1 MPRKEARG
9 EIEQPL
15 PLEES
20 MYPAIEEYLVDTKN
34 CKETGSCVSKTLT
47 LSLFGSQIYPDVYGV
62 VNPTQD
68 NFKIFMAEGKL
79 DLKGREFDICK
90 GQGLSLQ
97 RFADYVYTF
106 FPKASWNALE
116 ETEQTEIREECKKL
130 KLGLLIVDGKT
141 CLSEV
146 EAEPDNNLVTDENRR
161 LARDKIVNYF
171 PDYIAPK
178 ENSDFFQRHLKLAD
192 SIVQES
198 CSLIKDLGEIFKKAT
213 GLKKIS
219 IKPWYGEDRFE
230 FYYES
235 YNRTGEIYLAMAPF
249 GDPEF
254 ETESPTLFIQQQF
267 NPSILK
273 NNENRQ
279 KLEVYMVDC
288 LKTKGIVMVKTDKL
302 IYTHDS
308 TDNPKEIF
316 AEMKKPEVE
325 EFHVFDRVEIS
336 GVKKEQISR
345 EVEKLLLRIMSLHKS
360 LKAKTKSK

>member
-1 MPRKEARG
+1 MPRKESRAKM
-9 EIEQPL
+9 EQPL

-20 MYPAIEEYLVDTKN
+20 MYPIIEKYFKDRKN
-34 CKETGSCVSKTLT
+34 CMETGSCVSKTLT

-68 NFKIFMAEGKL
+68 DFKIFMAEGKL

-106 FPKASWNALE
+106 FPKVSWNTLE
-116 ETEQTEIREECKKL
+116 ETEQEEIREECKKL

-141 CLSEV
+141 CSPEV
-146 EAEPDNNLVTDENRR
+146 ETELGNNLVTDENRR
-161 LARDKIVNYF
+161 LARDIIVNYF

-178 ENSDFFQRHLKLAD
+178 ENYDFFQKHLKLAD

-198 CSLIKDLGEIFKKAT
+198 HRLIEDLGEVFKKVT

-219 IKPWYGEDRFE
+219 VKPWYGEDRFE
-230 FYYES
+230 FYYQS
-235 YNRTGEIYLAMAPF
+235 YRRTGEIYLAIAPF

-254 ETESPTLFIQQQF
+254 ETESPTLFIQQEF
-267 NPSILK
+267 NPYILK

-279 KLEVYMVDC
+279 KLEAYMVNC
-288 LKTKGIVMVKTDKL
+288 LKTKGIIMVTIGEL
-302 IYTHDS
+302 IYTHNF
-308 TDNPKEIF
+308 TDTPRAIF
-316 AEMKKPEVE
+316 AEMKKPEVKV
-325 EFHVFDRVEIS
+325 FDVFDRVEIS

-345 EVEKLLLRIMSLHKS
+345 EVEKLLLRIISLHNS
-360 LKAKTKSK
+360 LKTKTKRK